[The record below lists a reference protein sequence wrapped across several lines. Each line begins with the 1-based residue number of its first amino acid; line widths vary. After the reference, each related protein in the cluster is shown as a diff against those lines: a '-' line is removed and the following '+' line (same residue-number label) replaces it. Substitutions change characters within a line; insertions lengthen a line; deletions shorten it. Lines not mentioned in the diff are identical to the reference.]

1 VVTNQ
6 KYYNSQEIATV
17 SKEFEWSGAL
27 KEEKVGSGQLYLDPN
42 NPRYA
47 DITNTLNK
55 IPADRITDETV
66 QNKALE
72 RMLDERFE
80 VKQLKDSIHDIGFLS
95 VDRLVVTPLPAAG
108 KYLVVEG
115 NRRLAA
121 IKSLLQ
127 DEASGEIQLDSRV
140 KDTLSSFPVAVI
152 SAEDQE
158 QRDYIARVMQGVRHL
173 AGIKPWGPYQQG
185 MIVALM
191 LDDGRDLSEVCDT
204 LGLTSRRA
212 NQLRRAYY
220 AMQQMKQDDDFA
232 EYVKPSFFSYFDEV
246 FKAAKVRDWLGWN
259 DDKNLFENTE
269 NRKQLY
275 TWIVGEDINGEQQTP
290 KLVDPKEVRD
300 LRDLMEDPVQFKR
313 FCETPTLSI
322 TDALKGI
329 TRQTTIDWRGILAN
343 NLTVLNQIPAVDFVH
358 ASDDDVNLLK
368 KLLQVCQTQ
377 LTMIDTLKKAETLA
391 GAHVADS

>member
-1 VVTNQ
+1 MP
-6 KYYNSQEIATV
+6 
-17 SKEFEWSGAL
+17 KEFEWSGAL
-27 KEEKVGSGQLYLDPN
+27 KEEKVGPAQLYLDPN

-47 DITNTLNK
+47 DISNTLIK
-55 IPADRITDETV
+55 IPAERIADETV
-66 QNKALE
+66 QAKALE
-72 RMLDERFE
+72 RMLDDKFE
-80 VKQLKDSIHDIGFLS
+80 VKQLKDSIHDIGFLT
-95 VDRLVVTPLPAAG
+95 VDRLVVTPLPLPG

-127 DEASGEIQLDSRV
+127 DEASGEVQLDTKV
-140 KDTLSSFPVAVI
+140 KETLSSLPVAVI
-152 SAEDQE
+152 SADEQD

-191 LDDGRDLSEVCDT
+191 LDDGRELSEVCDT

-220 AMQQMKQDDDFA
+220 AMQQMKQDEDFG

-246 FKAAKVRDWLGWN
+246 FKAAKVRDWLGWD
-259 DDKNLFENTE
+259 DDKNIFTNTE
-269 NRKQLY
+269 NRKQFY
-275 TWIVGEDINGEQQTP
+275 IWIVGEDVNGEQQAP
-290 KLVDPKEVRD
+290 KIVDPKEVRD

-313 FCETPTLSI
+313 YYETPTLTI
-322 TDALKGI
+322 ADAAKGI
-329 TRQTTIDWRGILAN
+329 TRQTTIDWRGILST
-343 NLTVLNQIPAVDFVH
+343 NLNVLNQIPAVDFAHV
-358 ASDDDVNLLK
+358 SETDVDLLE

-377 LTMIDTLKKAETLA
+377 LAMIDTLKKAEALA
-391 GAHVADS
+391 DKPPNS

>member
-1 VVTNQ
+1 MP
-6 KYYNSQEIATV
+6 
-17 SKEFEWSGAL
+17 KELEWSGAL
-27 KEEKVGSGQLYLDPN
+27 KEEEVIPEQLYLDPN

-47 DITNTLNK
+47 DVTNTLNK
-55 IPADRITDETV
+55 IPTERIMDETV
-66 QNKALE
+66 QAKALE
-72 RMLDERFE
+72 RMLDEKFE
-80 VKQLKDSIHDIGFLS
+80 VKLLKDSISDIGFLS
-95 VDRLVVTPLPAAG
+95 VDRLVVTPLPTSG

-127 DEASGEIQLDSRV
+127 DDASGEAQLSSKV
-140 KDTLSSFPVAVI
+140 KDTLSRFPVAVI

-158 QRDYIARVMQGVRHL
+158 QRDYVARVMQGVRHL

-220 AMQQMKQDDDFA
+220 AMQQMKQDDDFG

-246 FKAAKVRDWLGWN
+246 FKAAKVRDWLEW
-259 DDKNLFENTE
+259 DDEKNFFSNAE

-275 TWIVGEDINGEQQTP
+275 TWIVGEEVNGEAQPP
-290 KLVDPKEVRD
+290 KIVDPKEIRD

-313 FCETPTLSI
+313 FCETPNLSI
-322 TDALKGI
+322 SDAAKGI
-329 TRQTTIDWRGILAN
+329 TRQTTIDWRGILAT
-343 NLTVLNQIPAVDFVH
+343 NLAVLNQIPAVDLGK
-358 ASDDDVNLLK
+358 ASNEDVELLK
-368 KLLQVCQTQ
+368 KLLQICQTE
-377 LTMIDTLKKAETLA
+377 LTMVDTLRKAETVA
-391 GAHVADS
+391 GTQATNS